1 MRIGFIGTGV
11 ITSAIVT
18 GLCTSNFPVE
28 AIWISPRNREKSKN
42 LEQKFD
48 PVNIGDSNQEVLE
61 NSDVVVLGILPGHK
75 NKILEPLEFQSSQ
88 VIVHLLAGVSTRE
101 VLPLVAPA
109 KNVVKVLPLPCV
121 AIHAG
126 PVAMFPENKI
136 VYQIFESL
144 GSVVLADSEDQ
155 LEVFTVITALMA
167 PYYAMLKTIS
177 TWAVNEGV
185 SRKNASEYTAAMF
198 GALSLITQNLKNGE
212 VAGLITE
219 SMTPGGLNELAMKV
233 LEYHG
238 GFENIQMALKKV
250 KKRVNLNTG

>member
-88 VIVHLLAGVSTRE
+88 VIVHLLAGVSTGGTSAGSACKKCSKSAS
-101 VLPLVAPA
+101 VALCS
-109 KNVVKVLPLPCV
+109 NSCR
-121 AIHAG
+121 AG
-126 PVAMFPENKI
+126 
-136 VYQIFESL
+136 SH
-144 GSVVLADSEDQ
+144 
-155 LEVFTVITALMA
+155 
-167 PYYAMLKTIS
+167 
-177 TWAVNEGV
+177 V
-185 SRKNASEYTAAMF
+185 SRK
-198 GALSLITQNLKNGE
+198 
-212 VAGLITE
+212 
-219 SMTPGGLNELAMKV
+219 
-233 LEYHG
+233 
-238 GFENIQMALKKV
+238 
-250 KKRVNLNTG
+250 